1 MKRYIYISLTLALLL
16 SLSLSTAVI
25 ADSIL
30 IQQFIEKELVPL
42 AQSNDD
48 VDKVNERFSNIE
60 LRNIMEAAQ
69 ENSIDMPDTLLNTVN
84 QNRSEYEEEV
94 IMSFARK
101 TFGGQFVE
109 WTIEQKHWFGEMMI
123 AIGFRE
129 QNNDCIPK
137 DGEIS
142 FEQAL
147 SIAVER
153 INQEYG
159 DNVRDNE
166 HWKMTT
172 DYLRISENSEQELLF
187 TIF

>member
-1 MKRYIYISLTLALLL
+1 
-16 SLSLSTAVI
+16 
-25 ADSIL
+25 
-30 IQQFIEKELVPL
+30 
-42 AQSNDD
+42 
-48 VDKVNERFSNIE
+48 
-60 LRNIMEAAQ
+60 MEVAQ
-69 ENSIDMPDTLLNTVN
+69 ENSIDIPDTLLNAVN
-84 QNRSEYEEEV
+84 QNKSEYEEEV

-147 SIAVER
+147 AIIISSLCST
-153 INQEYG
+153 QECS
-159 DNVRDNE
+159 
-166 HWKMTT
+166 
-172 DYLRISENSEQELLF
+172 DYLKNVGLLGFHRFDIMPKGPIGLQTYGRSISNDERTFLYFARFSE
-187 TIF
+187 